1 MNWVCRL
8 NHRRREDCGIECLR
22 NQVAG
27 LELDIAVY
35 KRDAENAGRVEI
47 LLREQVAELTG
58 SIQNLVNVKGRHHTE
73 QAYKQLEALLAKART
88 AQFASPLAPQIDTN
102 CLRITED

>member
-35 KRDAENAGRVEI
+35 KRDAENAGRVAMCSP
-47 LLREQVAELTG
+47 RERG
-58 SIQNLVNVKGRHHTE
+58 
-73 QAYKQLEALLAKART
+73 
-88 AQFASPLAPQIDTN
+88 
-102 CLRITED
+102 